1 MGIAIIT
8 AALIVLLSAFNGIET
23 MIENLYSEFD
33 TDLTIRVEKGKSF
46 NEDRIDMKKLAKL
59 DGVSDISRVVEEV
72 VILKRE
78 KKWASVNMI
87 GVEPSFLKMTNM
99 ADNMGEGRPLLQDNG
114 EDRIILGA
122 GVLGKL
128 EGFIP
133 KQVGADMVNCYVPK
147 RDAKIRPGKSPFREK
162 SIGVSGTISYNRE
175 VSSQTMIIPF
185 ELSREMMGFK
195 NEISAIYIDAKA
207 GVDNAELKERV
218 QQLVGA
224 DFKVKTSYEKNELI
238 FKTSQSERI
247 IVLII
252 LLFIFVLAAF
262 NLVASLT
269 MLFVEKLEDVKTMV
283 SFGTPRKYIFRV
295 FFIEGLLISGK
306 GILFGLVFGYALCW
320 AQIQFEFIKMPNTN
334 GEAFPIGLSFVD
346 GLLIFSLVSVL
357 SIIFSYFPVKYLI
370 RRNVNS

>member
-1 MGIAIIT
+1 
-8 AALIVLLSAFNGIET
+8 

-46 NEDRIDMKKLAKL
+46 NEERIDMKKLAKL
-59 DGVSDISRVVEEV
+59 EGVKNHSRVVEEV
-72 VILKRE
+72 VILKRD
-78 KKWASVNMI
+78 KKWVSVNML

-99 ADNMGEGRPLLQDNG
+99 ADNMAEGEPNLREEG
-114 EDRIILGA
+114 EDRAILGA

-128 EGFIP
+128 EGYVP
-133 KQVGADMVNCYVPK
+133 KQVGVDMVDCYVPK
-147 RDAKIRPGKSPFREK
+147 RDAKIRPGKSPFQQK
-162 SIGVSGTISYNRE
+162 KIGVSGTISYNRE
-175 VSSQTMIIPF
+175 VSSQFMIIPF
-185 ELSREMMGFK
+185 DLSRELMEFDD
-195 NEISAIYIDAKA
+195 EISAIYIDAKE

-218 QQLVGA
+218 QKLVGS

-238 FKTSQSERI
+238 YKTSQSERI

-283 SFGTPRKYIFRV
+283 SFGTPRKYIFRI

-306 GILFGLVFGYALCW
+306 GILFGLILGYAVCW
-320 AQIQFEFIKMPNTN
+320 AQLQFSLIKMPNSN
-334 GEAFPIGLSFVD
+334 GEAFPIGLSAMD
-346 GLLIFSLVSVL
+346 GLLIFSLVAAL
-357 SIIFSYFPVKYLI
+357 SILFSYFPVAYLI
-370 RRNVNS
+370 RRNVKS

>member
-1 MGIAIIT
+1 MGITIIT
-8 AALIVLLSAFNGIET
+8 ATLIVLLSAFNGIET

-46 NEDRIDMKKLAKL
+46 NEERIDMKKLAKL
-59 DGVSDISRVVEEV
+59 EGVKNHSRVVEEV
-72 VILKRE
+72 VILKRD
-78 KKWASVNMI
+78 KKWVSVNML

-99 ADNMGEGRPLLQDNG
+99 ADNMAEGEPNLREEG
-114 EDRIILGA
+114 EDRAILGA

-128 EGFIP
+128 EGYVP
-133 KQVGADMVNCYVPK
+133 KQVGVDMVDCYVPK
-147 RDAKIRPGKSPFREK
+147 RDAKIRPGKSPFQQK
-162 SIGVSGTISYNRE
+162 KIGVSGTISYNRE
-175 VSSQTMIIPF
+175 VSSQFMIIPF
-185 ELSREMMGFK
+185 DLSRELMEFDD
-195 NEISAIYIDAKA
+195 EISAIYIDAKE

-218 QQLVGA
+218 QKLVGS

-238 FKTSQSERI
+238 YKTSQSERI

-283 SFGTPRKYIFRV
+283 SFGTPRKYIFRI

-306 GILFGLVFGYALCW
+306 GILFGLILGYAVCW
-320 AQIQFEFIKMPNTN
+320 AQLQFSLIKMPNSN
-334 GEAFPIGLSFVD
+334 GEAFPIGLSAMD
-346 GLLIFSLVSVL
+346 GLLIFSLVAAL
-357 SIIFSYFPVKYLI
+357 SILFSYFPVAYLI
-370 RRNVNS
+370 RRNVKS